1 MKALNKTTKKNFI
14 TMGGLLLVY
23 VLVVVLKE
31 GGFTS
36 YLINGQLVPICAYML
51 MAVSLNMVVGILGE
65 LSLGHA
71 GFMSVGAFSG
81 VVVTKLLQDKIESEM
96 LCLLVGVLIAGILAA
111 FFGLLIGIPV
121 LRLRGDYLAI
131 VTLAFGQIIK
141 SVVNVLYVGIENGSL
156 RFALIE
162 KPKLAEGGRLII
174 SGSMGASGIRKIS
187 TFTFAFIVLFIC
199 LIVIFNLIQSRTGR
213 AIMALRDNRI
223 AAESV
228 GINVTKYKLLVFS
241 VSAGMAGMAGCIFAH
256 NFSTVSPTK
265 FDFNTSILVL
275 VFVVL
280 GGLGSMRGS
289 LIAAA
294 LLTLLPE
301 LLRQFSDYRML
312 VYAIVLILVM
322 IGTNNETVKNL
333 IAFLLGKVKNFLRF
347 VFGKIK
353 NFFKAVFNVI
363 KKPFMRKTKNSKKTK
378 KEENANG

>member
-1 MKALNKTTKKNFI
+1 MKAIKTLNKTSKNNFATI
-14 TMGGLLLVY
+14 GGLLLVY
-23 VLVVVLKE
+23 LIVLILKE
-31 GGFTS
+31 GGITS
-36 YLINGQLVPICAYML
+36 NLINGQLVPICAYMI
-51 MAVSLNMVVGILGE
+51 MAISLNLTVGILGE

-71 GFMSVGAFSG
+71 GFMSVGAFGG
-81 VVVTKLLQDKIESEM
+81 VFASFMMRQVTDSNL
-96 LCLLVGVLIAGILAA
+96 LCLLAGVIVGGVLAALA
-111 FFGLLIGIPV
+111 GLLIGIPV
-121 LRLRGDYLAI
+121 LRLKGDYLAI

-141 SVVNVLYVGIENGSL
+141 SIVNILYVGHDSEGLHVAFIN
-156 RFALIE
+156 
-162 KPKLAEGGRLII
+162 KPELAKGGKMII
-174 SGSMGASGIRKIS
+174 SGAMGATGIRKIS
-187 TFTFAFIVLFIC
+187 TFTFAFILLLIC

-241 VSAGMAGMAGCIFAH
+241 ISAAMAGMAGTLFAH
-256 NFSTVSPTK
+256 NFSTVAPTK
-265 FDFNTSILVL
+265 FDFNTSILIL

-301 LLRQFSDYRML
+301 LLREFSDYRML

-322 IGTNNETVKNL
+322 LGTNNATVRD
-333 IAFLLGKVKNFLRF
+333 F
-347 VFGKIK
+347 FGKIAGK
-353 NFFKAVFNVI
+353 I
-363 KKPFMRKTKNSKKTK
+363 KGMFTWKKKTA